1 MIAVYSTTQSAGDTT
16 FWNSPALIGS
26 ETSLGQLDYSLGV
39 NTGHLIFKA
48 LNGDMLGSYEVATSN
63 NNTPNIAI

>member
-1 MIAVYSTTQSAGDTT
+1 MSMIAVYNTIQSAGDAT

-26 ETSLGQLDYSLGV
+26 ETSLGQLDFALGV

-48 LNGDMLGSYEVATSN
+48 LNGDMLGTYET
-63 NNTPNIAI
+63 